1 MKSAAHQVSHPPTVR
16 ISLGKRAKY
25 PVLERL
31 EIGIGIYGGTGLAI
45 RPPIRPQVSVRIISV
60 RYLQFAH

>member
-31 EIGIGIYGGTGLAI
+31 EIGIGIYGGTGLASA
-45 RPPIRPQVSVRIISV
+45 PIRPQVSVRIISV